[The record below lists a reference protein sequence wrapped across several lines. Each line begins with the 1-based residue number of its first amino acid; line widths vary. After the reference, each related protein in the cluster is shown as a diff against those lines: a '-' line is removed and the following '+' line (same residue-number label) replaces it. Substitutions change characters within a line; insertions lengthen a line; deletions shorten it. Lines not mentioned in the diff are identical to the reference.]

1 VNIDNRYIG
10 CFSDIH
16 LGLGQDDKKW
26 HDIALEFA
34 AWASE
39 IYKKVMITE
48 IIIPGDIFHNR
59 SSISVETLS
68 VAKQFFDYFKDFK
81 IYISTGNHDCFKKE
95 SSDVNSIKLFDG
107 WNNIHVI
114 DNEPLVLNTPFNKT
128 IGLVPWGTELKDFP
142 KCDITFAHIEIN
154 SFYMNSYKVCE
165 HGFSQKDLFK
175 ASPYI
180 ISGHFHK
187 KDHRKYENGEIMYLG
202 SPYQHNFGDAYDSRG
217 IYIFDLKENT
227 FKFIENKKSPKHL
240 KFKINDQIPQD
251 VIQNNFISLIVD
263 ENVESEKIE
272 SVKRLINT
280 CNPNS
285 IRVDY
290 DYEQKNLEIST
301 DQEFETSD
309 LLKSI
314 QEYIKLLD
322 IPNKK
327 EVEDY
332 IKEMYNS
339 MI

>member
-1 VNIDNRYIG
+1 MNIDNRYIG

>member
-1 VNIDNRYIG
+1 MNIDNRYIG

-114 DNEPLVLNTPFNKT
+114 DNEPLVLNTPFGKT
-128 IGLVPWGTELKDFP
+128 IGLVPWGTDLKDFP

-202 SPYQHNFGDAYDSRG
+202 SPFQHNFGDAYDSRG

-240 KFKINDQIPQD
+240 KFKINDQIPQE

-263 ENVESEKIE
+263 DNVESEKIE
-272 SVKRLINT
+272 SVKRLIST

-322 IPNKK
+322 IQNKK

>member
-114 DNEPLVLNTPFNKT
+114 DNEPLVLNTPFGKT
-128 IGLVPWGTELKDFP
+128 IGLVPWGTDLKDFP

-202 SPYQHNFGDAYDSRG
+202 SPFQHNFGDAYDSRG

-240 KFKINDQIPQD
+240 KFKINDQIPQE

-263 ENVESEKIE
+263 DNVESEKIE
-272 SVKRLINT
+272 SVKRLIST

-322 IPNKK
+322 IQNKK